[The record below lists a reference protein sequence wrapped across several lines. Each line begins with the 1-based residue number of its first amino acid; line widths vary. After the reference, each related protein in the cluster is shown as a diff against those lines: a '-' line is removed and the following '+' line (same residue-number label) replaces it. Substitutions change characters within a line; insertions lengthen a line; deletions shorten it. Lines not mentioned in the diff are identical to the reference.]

1 MSLIAFCILSL
12 AAGTFNYSP
21 SDVVMASQ
29 EVLLQR
35 NFAIEELSPDEFV
48 TQKISLDI
56 DRLNNYV
63 ADDQPD
69 ENPGWTEARV
79 SLYIRF
85 CEIDTEETEVIVEAF
100 FERYGT
106 RSALMLI
113 PPTWVPVPS
122 NGFLEEEILLSI
134 EKQLT
139 FQQEG
144 GQ

>member
-139 FQQEG
+139 FQHEG
-144 GQ
+144 EQ

>member
-1 MSLIAFCILSL
+1 MSIVLLCIVSL
-12 AAGTFNYSP
+12 AAGTFDYP
-21 SDVVMASQ
+21 ASDVIMASQ

-35 NFAIEELSPDEFV
+35 DIAVKEFFPSEFI
-48 TQKISLDI
+48 TQKVSLDI
-56 DRLNNYV
+56 DLLDNYI
-63 ADDQPD
+63 ADNQPD

-85 CEIDTEETEVIVEAF
+85 CEIDTKETEVIIEAF

-122 NGFLEEEILLSI
+122 NGFFEEEILLSI

-139 FQQEG
+139 PQQRG
-144 GQ
+144 AQ

>member
-1 MSLIAFCILSL
+1 MSLIVFCILSL
-12 AAGTFNYSP
+12 AAGTFNYSS
-21 SDVVMASQ
+21 SDVIMASQ
-29 EVLLQR
+29 EVLLQS

-56 DRLNNYV
+56 DLLSNYIV
-63 ADDQPD
+63 DNQPD

-85 CEIDTEETEVIVEAF
+85 CEIDTEETEVVVEAF

-139 FQQEG
+139 SQQKGE
-144 GQ
+144 Q

>member
-139 FQQEG
+139 SQQKGE
-144 GQ
+144 Q

>member
-1 MSLIAFCILSL
+1 MSIVLLCIISL
-12 AAGTFNYSP
+12 AAGTFDYP
-21 SDVVMASQ
+21 ASDVLTASK

-35 NFAIEELSPDEFV
+35 NIAVKESFPGEFI
-48 TQKISLDI
+48 TQKVSLDI
-56 DRLNNYV
+56 DLLNNYI
-63 ADDQPD
+63 ADNQPD

-85 CEIDTEETEVIVEAF
+85 CEIDAEETEVIVEAF

-122 NGFLEEEILLSI
+122 NGFFEEEILLSI

-139 FQQEG
+139 PQQG
-144 GQ
+144 GAQ

>member
-139 FQQEG
+139 SEHEG
-144 GQ
+144 EQ